1 MPVAEQTL
9 TLDIISKTETYLP
22 MLQVESVEFSVEDE
36 VLVPHVLLSLNE
48 DYFEDDEEDED
59 DE

>member
-1 MPVAEQTL
+1 
-9 TLDIISKTETYLP
+9 